1 MRQNFGFYRIFVH
14 CFAHGKSVCL
24 GLFCIT
30 KIINSSQFIEIL
42 KVKMTLTPWKE
53 WHTTEIRNLLTWKGI
68 PYLKKT
74 KNIKPSKNG
83 MEKQKVIMLIL
94 LSISSVLSNYGQK
107 EVTYFI
113 NEKDTLIYKDM
124 EYVFNK
130 LQYNNISTGFTSLI
144 RRLSL
149 NKSAEM
155 YIMNISKHNGK
166 LLILIQNWEYRG
178 IASLRKRNVYGMYRS
193 KQMKD
198 FLVCYDNSCPIA
210 TIKRL
215 FHRTYERISINT
227 LMKILP
233 NDEHIVIEDIA
244 TQYCGSLIKNRLRTD
259 KFILN
264 NKTVYYGKKYWFL
277 LYKSPYLQHT
287 RNGYVCINV

>member
-1 MRQNFGFYRIFVH
+1 
-14 CFAHGKSVCL
+14 
-24 GLFCIT
+24 
-30 KIINSSQFIEIL
+30 
-42 KVKMTLTPWKE
+42 
-53 WHTTEIRNLLTWKGI
+53 
-68 PYLKKT
+68 LKKT

-94 LSISSVLSNYGQK
+94 LSICSVLSNYGQK

-124 EYVFNK
+124 EYVFNN
-130 LQYNNISTGFTSLI
+130 LQYNNISTEFTSLM

-149 NKSAEM
+149 NRSAEM

-166 LLILIQNWEYRG
+166 LLILIQNWEYSG

-210 TIKRL
+210 TLKRI

-233 NDEHIVIEDIA
+233 NDEHIVIEDIT

-264 NKTVYYGKKYWFL
+264 NKTVYYGKE
-277 LYKSPYLQHT
+277 
-287 RNGYVCINV
+287 

>member
-1 MRQNFGFYRIFVH
+1 
-14 CFAHGKSVCL
+14 
-24 GLFCIT
+24 
-30 KIINSSQFIEIL
+30 
-42 KVKMTLTPWKE
+42 
-53 WHTTEIRNLLTWKGI
+53 
-68 PYLKKT
+68 
-74 KNIKPSKNG
+74 

-107 EVTYFI
+107 QVTYFI

-149 NKSAEM
+149 NRSAEM

-193 KQMKD
+193 KEMKD
-198 FLVCYDNSCPIA
+198 FLVCYDHSCSIEN
-210 TIKRL
+210 IKRL
-215 FHRTYERISINT
+215 FQRTYERISINT

-233 NDEHIVIEDIA
+233 NDEHIVIEDIT

-264 NKTVYYGKKYWFL
+264 NKTVYYGKEK
-277 LYKSPYLQHT
+277 
-287 RNGYVCINV
+287 

>member
-1 MRQNFGFYRIFVH
+1 MEPVNLKGN
-14 CFAHGKSVCL
+14 A
-24 GLFCIT
+24 
-30 KIINSSQFIEIL
+30 IL
-42 KVKMTLTPWKE
+42 E
-53 WHTTEIRNLLTWKGI
+53 
-68 PYLKKT
+68 KT
-74 KNIKPSKNG
+74 KNIKSLKSG
-83 MEKQKVIMLIL
+83 MEKQKVIMLVL
-94 LSISSVLSNYGQK
+94 CLCSMLSNYGQK

-113 NEKDTLIYKDM
+113 NEKDTLMYKDG
-124 EYVFNK
+124 EYEFNK
-130 LQYNNISTGFTSLI
+130 LQYNNISTEFSSLI
-144 RRLSL
+144 RCLSL

-210 TIKRL
+210 TLKRI

-264 NKTVYYGKKYWFL
+264 NKTVYYGKK
-277 LYKSPYLQHT
+277 
-287 RNGYVCINV
+287 

>member
-1 MRQNFGFYRIFVH
+1 
-14 CFAHGKSVCL
+14 
-24 GLFCIT
+24 
-30 KIINSSQFIEIL
+30 
-42 KVKMTLTPWKE
+42 
-53 WHTTEIRNLLTWKGI
+53 
-68 PYLKKT
+68 
-74 KNIKPSKNG
+74 
-83 MEKQKVIMLIL
+83 MEKQKVILLIL

-107 EVTYFI
+107 QVTYFI

-130 LQYNNISTGFTSLI
+130 LQYNNISTGVTSLI

-149 NKSAEM
+149 NRSAEM

-210 TIKRL
+210 TLKRL

-244 TQYCGSLIKNRLRTD
+244 TQYCGCLIKNRLRTD

-264 NKTVYYGKKYWFL
+264 NKTVYYGKK
-277 LYKSPYLQHT
+277 
-287 RNGYVCINV
+287 